1 MAASPWSLEALGGAF
16 VMWSVMMMAMML
28 PSLIVPMRAVQSAN
42 RSALAGGR
50 RSTPAALFAVGYFA
64 VWVGFSVSAAALQAF
79 LTSRSL
85 IGADLA
91 LRTPRAGAI
100 TLIAAGV
107 YQLTAWKLGCL
118 SHCRSPLALVAV
130 HWREGARGAFEMGL
144 RHGAYCLGCCWAL
157 MLVLFAVGVMN
168 LAWVVTLAAVV
179 LIEKL
184 GIGGAWPARI
194 AGAGLILWGLA
205 RL

>member
-1 MAASPWSLEALGGAF
+1 MGGMQMAASPWSLEALGGAF

-50 RSTPAALFAVGYFA
+50 RSTPAALFAVG
-64 VWVGFSVSAAALQAF
+64 
-79 LTSRSL
+79 
-85 IGADLA
+85 
-91 LRTPRAGAI
+91 
-100 TLIAAGV
+100 
-107 YQLTAWKLGCL
+107 
-118 SHCRSPLALVAV
+118 
-130 HWREGARGAFEMGL
+130 
-144 RHGAYCLGCCWAL
+144 
-157 MLVLFAVGVMN
+157 VMN

-184 GIGGAWPARI
+184 GIGGPWPARI